1 MAETDW
7 FNKPVENSRELI
19 LKEAFKLF
27 LQKNVEKVTV
37 PELERVTKLQRG
49 AIFYHFKDKE
59 AIFKDAVKQY
69 FFSPLN
75 IFYPINS
82 NNVHSLEEY
91 WGYWSRYI
99 YINRYMNAPK
109 PVYENLLRLVQE
121 KDYFVL
127 TTNVDH
133 CFQKAGF
140 DKHRMFYTQGDYGL
154 WQCSRP
160 CHHETYDNRKIVE
173 KMVEAQG
180 YTVAADGTLL
190 APQRAALKM
199 TVPSELVPHCP
210 KCGAPMTMNLRA
222 DSTFVE
228 DDGWHKA
235 ASRYDGFIRRHQRM
249 KVLFLELGVG
259 YNTPGII
266 KYPFWQMTAGN
277 PKAVYACI
285 NYRDAACQTE
295 LQNQAICIEGDIERL

>member
-140 DKHRMFYTQGDYGL
+140 DKKRLFYTQGDYG
-154 WQCSRP
+154 
-160 CHHETYDNRKIVE
+160 
-173 KMVEAQG
+173 
-180 YTVAADGTLL
+180 
-190 APQRAALKM
+190 
-199 TVPSELVPHCP
+199 
-210 KCGAPMTMNLRA
+210 
-222 DSTFVE
+222 
-228 DDGWHKA
+228 
-235 ASRYDGFIRRHQRM
+235 
-249 KVLFLELGVG
+249 
-259 YNTPGII
+259 
-266 KYPFWQMTAGN
+266 
-277 PKAVYACI
+277 
-285 NYRDAACQTE
+285 
-295 LQNQAICIEGDIERL
+295 